1 MKNTGIYIHHLR
13 NLTRTI
19 EQRKTSAGHNEL
31 VGVLIAMMCLT
42 DRHGCIS
49 YSVIHIILLC
59 PCFQVVG
66 IDAMPMSALVS
77 HNQSIGY
84 RSFVEQ
90 MRDAVRPNQSA
101 MRS

>member
-19 EQRKTSAGHNEL
+19 EQRKTTTGHNEL
-31 VGVLIAMMCLT
+31 VGVLTAMVCFIGG
-42 DRHGCIS
+42 HCSIS
-49 YSVIHIILLC
+49 HSVIHIILLC
-59 PCFQVVG
+59 PCFQMFG